1 MPSTLHTSVTIM
13 DMQVM
18 PLHAGQPHPERKINM
33 PHMRN
38 SMQKE
43 WKEVIFISY
52 FFISPLI
59 LTALCMQ
66 AAEYLNNYAW
76 NIVFHH

>member
-1 MPSTLHTSVTIM
+1 MPSTLRASATIM

-38 SMQKE
+38 SMQKND
-43 WKEVIFISY
+43 KRPFKFPIF
-52 FFISPLI
+52 FVSPLI

-66 AAEYLNNYAW
+66 AAEYLNNYA
-76 NIVFHH
+76 